1 MPLEMSALV
10 PVQARLHSALREPDT
25 YHDVI
30 RDRKGGVSSSV
41 DQRYKDGYLPGE
53 VRTIMR

>member
-41 DQRYKDGYLPGE
+41 DQR
-53 VRTIMR
+53 